1 MRSLPRGDSCS
12 LRTPVVLCSNMHRV
26 STEES
31 WRQPPSQCILVSGLP
46 PGVSAGI
53 QREGPGRVGCLHPG
67 VVLFLLLWMAPAV
80 LGLGPE
86 PAGSVEGPRGS
97 FQLTGLALLSTGCSH
112 QGQVLHLDL
121 GGRMGIWTWVAG
133 WDLAWASPCLPFCLC
148 PAPLRAFPA
157 LVIKVGHLNLIYCLF
172 PQFASEVWV
181 ILFTVYVWNP
191 GRIKS
196 NQSFSHIS

>member
-1 MRSLPRGDSCS
+1 M
-12 LRTPVVLCSNMHRV
+12 RTPVVLCSNMHRV

-53 QREGPGRVGCLHPG
+53 QREGPGGVGCLHPG

-80 LGLGPE
+80 LGLGPC
-86 PAGSVEGPRGS
+86 
-97 FQLTGLALLSTGCSH
+97 L
-112 QGQVLHLDL
+112 QGVWRDLVAPLNSLDL
-121 GGRMGIWTWVAG
+121 AVVHWVQPPRSSSASGPGWQGGTWPGRVPAFPPV
-133 WDLAWASPCLPFCLC
+133 SVLPLSEPSQHLSSRLVISTLFTVCFPNL
-148 PAPLRAFPA
+148 PLRS
-157 LVIKVGHLNLIYCLF
+157 G
-172 PQFASEVWV
+172 V

-196 NQSFSHIS
+196 NHSVIFPE